1 MRFFTLLLALLFS
14 NLAQAQQLTLTFPG
28 NLPVT
33 RSPISTIPMCEVLV
47 SGYAVDVTM
56 LGANLAG
63 TSNTCIPANVLPAVD
78 AGKVTA
84 GKYGTSPAVGA
95 QVAINPPSGI
105 TFDVSSVSVND
116 YGVGNTLTAYANY
129 PDGTYFTYPIP
140 YAAGVSTVTL
150 PAEFAGMV
158 KFEIY
163 SLNNRIAVG
172 DIVIN
177 DSTPVTP
184 VQYTDNWV
192 GNGIGNVLPID
203 PGATTANGGVIQVI
217 PYGTNK
223 EVVYT
228 SASLSFTLLN
238 PVFVVEKSNTVHPGV
253 TIVTATG
260 STTDQNGTPIT
271 VSIKEAY
278 RQYKQR
284 NQMHYGLT
292 GGNLTVDY

>member
-1 MRFFTLLLALLFS
+1 MRLFAILLALLFS
-14 NLAQAQQLTLTFPG
+14 SSAQSQQLALTFPG
-28 NLPVT
+28 NLTVT
-33 RSPISTIPMCEVLV
+33 RSPISIIPMCEVVV

-56 LGANLAG
+56 MGANLAG
-63 TSNTCIPANVLPAVD
+63 TSNTCVPTNVLPAVD

-84 GKYGTSPAVGA
+84 GKYGSSPLVGA
-95 QVAINPPSGI
+95 QVAVNPPSGV
-105 TFDVSSVSVND
+105 TFDVSSFSVHD
-116 YGVGNTLTAYANY
+116 YGIGNTLTAYANY

-163 SLNNRIAVG
+163 SLNDRIAIG

-184 VQYTDNWV
+184 IQYTDNWV
-192 GNGIGNVLPID
+192 SNGFGNVQPID
-203 PGATTANGGVIQVI
+203 IGTTTANGGVIQVI
-217 PYGTNK
+217 PFGTNK

-238 PVFVVEKSNTVHPGV
+238 PVFVIEKANTTHPGITVV
-253 TIVTATG
+253 TTTG
-260 STTDQNGTPIT
+260 STTDQNGTPIS
-271 VSIKEAY
+271 VNVKETY
-278 RQYKQR
+278 RQYKKHH
-284 NQMHYGLT
+284 QMRYGLT
-292 GGNLTVDY
+292 GGSLTVNY